1 MFDCVCVLHWHGAVD
16 AFSSNPIDVDFPVKH
31 EVHEESSGP
40 EASPSVVF
48 IKELEIV
55 RSPKTTSDDVNLI
68 EDENAK
74 VDGTGSGFIWDN
86 FGHIVTNHH
95 VVAKLATDGSGI
107 HCCKIYLAD
116 TRGNGFYR
124 EGKIVGVD
132 PEYDLAVLK
141 LTKEDV
147 QACVR

>member
-1 MFDCVCVLHWHGAVD
+1 MKCHLDGKYLWT
-16 AFSSNPIDVDFPVKH
+16 ID
-31 EVHEESSGP
+31 

-48 IKELEIV
+48 VKDLEIV

-86 FGHIVTNHH
+86 FGHNVTNHH

-141 LTKEDV
+141 PEVNIKNLDCIELSRKGLKELQEWMVDNWV
-147 QACVR
+147 PRNC